1 MSLLNNAELD
11 DSTEPTLT
19 FFKGKTETKNI
30 ALGVI
35 LAAAYAMTALITI
48 SVFIGEEGTISF
60 AICIAPLFGILL
72 GPVRGFTFGL
82 VGGITAALLA
92 SINLA
97 IWTVIFGPA
106 MAGLIA
112 GLCLRRSTSIGTK
125 SIPGPTLA
133 FVFFL
138 LMVILYEIPNL
149 VAWWFIIP
157 HFSAGIVAL
166 LLQMKSIDFNPSRT
180 NSARYLQFLPLC
192 FIGTMAEHSM
202 MMLGAVYLL
211 HLDPTLFGFIIF
223 PFLLFERTLAATVST
238 VIASAVLKAFEHE
251 LFTVDSE

>member
-1 MSLLNNAELD
+1 MNNEEPDSSEPEL
-11 DSTEPTLT
+11 TL
-19 FFKGKTETKNI
+19 FKGKTETKNI

-35 LAAAYAMTALITI
+35 LAAAYGISALITI
-48 SVFIGEEGTISF
+48 SVFIGSEGTISF

-72 GPVRGFTFGL
+72 GPLRGFVFGL
-82 VGGITAALLA
+82 VGGIIAALIA

-97 IWTVIFGPA
+97 VWTVIFGPA

-112 GLCLRRSTSIGTK
+112 GFCLKRSTSIGGK
-125 SIPGPTLA
+125 SIPGPALA

-149 VAWWFIIP
+149 VAWWFVVP

-166 LLQMKSIDFNPSRT
+166 ILQMRSIDFDPKRT
-180 NSARYLQFLPLC
+180 DFIRYIQFLPLA
-192 FIGTMAEHSM
+192 FIGTMADHSM

-211 HLDPTLFGFIIF
+211 QLDTSLFGYIIF
-223 PFLLFERTLAATVST
+223 PFMLFERFLAATVCT

-251 LFTVDSE
+251 LF